1 MNPIQHGIGFPLS
14 NYASITRRNN
24 GLRALYNNTPTLYGF
39 NRINDNEG
47 PLADQFEFVG
57 TWEEVEAY
65 AKKHA

>member
-1 MNPIQHGIGFPLS
+1 MTKYTVVRQG
-14 NYASITRRNN
+14 
-24 GLRALYNNTPTLYGF
+24 ALYNNTPTLYGF